1 MSKILPSTPIPEF
14 LAFVACNV
22 RQRRTE
28 AGLSQRA
35 LADAA
40 SVSLRMI
47 GAIENGTSSVS
58 TSTLDRIG
66 VVLEASL
73 ADLVADPRFPSAQEP
88 RRLGWKGKKGGTGTL
103 LSSVRAAREIETWE
117 WMLEP
122 GESYR
127 AGADPQGWHVQL
139 VVVSGQLTLLLDG
152 EERVLQVGAHLFA
165 SDRAH
170 AFLNRGAGKVQFFR
184 MTIC

>member
-1 MSKILPSTPIPEF
+1 MPSQPIPEF
-14 LAFVACNV
+14 LAHVAHNV
-22 RQRRTE
+22 RSRRSA

-40 SVSLRMI
+40 GVSLRMI
-47 GAIENGTSSVS
+47 GAIEGGTSSVS

-66 VVLEASL
+66 IVLGASL
-73 ADLVADPRFPSAQEP
+73 ADLVANPESPATQQP
-88 RRLGWKGKKGGTGTL
+88 RRLGWKGRHGGTGTL
-103 LSSVRAAREIETWE
+103 LSSVRAVREVETWE
-117 WMLEP
+117 WRLKP

-127 AGADPQGWHVQL
+127 AGADPRGWHVQL
-139 VVVSGQLTLLLDG
+139 VVVAGQVTLLLDG
-152 EERVLQVGAHLFA
+152 EERVLPIGAHLFA

-170 AFLNRGAGKVQFFR
+170 AFFNRGKRPARFFR